1 MANQLDGGD
10 GPRWRRNQ
18 HLLEI
23 ALVAKGE
30 HKTAVSQASRLD
42 PVALVQSLISLC
54 RCSLMAGVERP
65 SSLRTHH
72 TGTYCQ
78 KALPHHLGSDWKPR
92 HMRRQTYSG

>member
-1 MANQLDGGD
+1 MIVEMTTKLYGGD

-18 HLLEI
+18 HLSEI

-30 HKTAVSQASRLD
+30 RKTAVSQASRID

-65 SSLRTHH
+65 S
-72 TGTYCQ
+72 
-78 KALPHHLGSDWKPR
+78 
-92 HMRRQTYSG
+92 